1 MVILIFTGVKQ
12 DDWKHAAEVLNV
24 YAKNPDNLVKVMDD
38 EENNVTII
46 CVQLLKQKDL
56 FRKYGH
62 VIELDG
68 TYRINMQECLCI
80 PCWLK
85 IIMA

>member
-38 EENNVTII
+38 EENNFTII
-46 CVQLLKQKDL
+46 CVQLSKKKDL

-80 PCWLK
+80 PRRLK
-85 IIMA
+85 IIMV